1 MWSNLPREEA
11 EGQVHQARQRFVAA
25 FSVLRVRDMRRVW
38 GSQVLSEVG
47 DWAARF
53 ALAVLV
59 YDRSGS
65 PFLTAATLAVTY
77 LPYLLSPII
86 TPIAQRYSLRR
97 MMIGSDLLRMVLFA
111 LIALP
116 LPTWSLLALAF
127 VAGLA
132 TPPFEAA
139 RTAIIPEA
147 AGEDRMA
154 DGYALSNVTFQTAQ
168 AFGLATGGALLFLI
182 GPEAA
187 LILNAATFGVSAV
200 LLFRIEAGRQPPPPE
215 PPVTRTRHA
224 FTLMTRRG
232 LLRQMLVF
240 FLLLALAD
248 AAISGLLP
256 VFLRSADVNPILMAG
271 LIATAPLV
279 GAFSGTIV
287 PREGSPTHLL
297 RISCAV
303 TVLAASPAAVL
314 FALANNGSATMVV
327 VLTLAA
333 VLAYGVTI
341 AADTPTMTGSMMI
354 VPDHLRAPFVSIVQ
368 PGLMGVQAVGAL
380 AAGALASI
388 IPTTSTMALALIVP
402 VAYSS
407 WALLRTL
414 PPAEIDLR
422 AMTEPPAN
430 TDVRRSDAEPIT

>member
-1 MWSNLPREEA
+1 
-11 EGQVHQARQRFVAA
+11 VHQARRRFVAA

-86 TPIAQRYSLRR
+86 TPLAQRYSLRR

-111 LIALP
+111 FIALP

-200 LLFRIEAGRQPPPPE
+200 LLFRIDAGRRPPPPE
-215 PPVTRTRHA
+215 PPVTRTRNA
-224 FTLMTRRG
+224 FSLLSRRG
-232 LLRQMLVF
+232 LLRQMLIF

-279 GAFSGTIV
+279 GALSGTIV
-287 PREGSPTHLL
+287 PREGSPAHLL
-297 RISCAV
+297 RVSCTV

-314 FALANNGSATMVV
+314 FALADTGSATMAAL
-327 VLTLAA
+327 LTVAA

-354 VPDHLRAPFVSIVQ
+354 VPEHLRAPFVSIVQ
-368 PGLMGVQAVGAL
+368 PGLMGVQAIGAL
-380 AAGALASI
+380 AAGAIASV
-388 IPTTSTMALALIVP
+388 IPTTSTMAIALIIP

-422 AMTEPPAN
+422 TP
-430 TDVRRSDAEPIT
+430 SDAPTTTQIRRRGAEQVT

>member
-1 MWSNLPREEA
+1 MTTTRE
-11 EGQVHQARQRFVAA
+11 RFVAS
-25 FSVLRVRDMRRVW
+25 FSVLRIHDMRRVW

-59 YDRSGS
+59 FDRSGS
-65 PFLTAATLAVTY
+65 AFLTAATLAVTY
-77 LPYLLSPII
+77 LPYLLSPVI

-97 MMIGSDLLRMVLFA
+97 MMIGSDIVRMALFA

-116 LPTWSLLALAF
+116 LPTWSLLVLAF

-139 RTAIIPEA
+139 RTAVIPEA

-154 DGYALSNVTFQTAQ
+154 DAYALSNVTFQTAQ
-168 AFGLATGGALLFLI
+168 ALGLAVGGALLLLI

-187 LILNAATFGVSAV
+187 LIMNAATFGVSAV
-200 LLFRIEAGRQPPPPE
+200 LLFSLDAGRRPPPPE
-215 PPVTRTRHA
+215 PPITRTKNA
-224 FTLMTRRG
+224 FSMMARRG

-248 AAISGLLP
+248 AAITGLLP
-256 VFLRSADVNPILMAG
+256 VFLRSEAVNPLVMAA

-279 GAFSGTIV
+279 GAFSGTVV
-287 PREGSPTHLL
+287 PREGSPTRLM
-297 RISCAV
+297 RISCTV
-303 TVLAASPAAVL
+303 TILAASPAALL
-314 FALANNGSATMVV
+314 FALSGTASGWLVV
-327 VLTLAA
+327 VLALLAIT
-333 VLAYGVTI
+333 AYGVTI
-341 AADTPTMTGSMMI
+341 AADVPTMTGSMMI
-354 VPDHLRAPFVSIVQ
+354 VPPDLRAPFVSIIQ
-368 PGLMGVQAVGAL
+368 PGLMGIQALGAL
-380 AAGALASI
+380 AAGAVATVL
-388 IPTTSTMALALIVP
+388 PTTSTMAIALILP

-414 PPAEIDLR
+414 PPAVIDLR
-422 AMTEPPAN
+422 SAHPVAPGTTA
-430 TDVRRSDAEPIT
+430 SDATSDQSLP

>member
-1 MWSNLPREEA
+1 MQRARE
-11 EGQVHQARQRFVAA
+11 RFVAV
-25 FSVLRVRDMRRVW
+25 FSVLQLRDMRRVW

-65 PFLTAATLAVTY
+65 AFLTAAVLAVTY

-97 MMIGSDLLRMVLFA
+97 MMIASDVIRMLLFA

-116 LPTWSLLALAF
+116 MPTWSLLVLAF

-147 AGEDRMA
+147 AGEARMA
-154 DGYALSNVTFQTAQ
+154 DGYALSTVTFQTAQ
-168 AFGLATGGALLFLI
+168 ALGLAAGGTLLFLI
-182 GPEAA
+182 GAQAA
-187 LILNAATFGVSAV
+187 LILNAATFGISAV
-200 LLFRIEAGRQPPPPE
+200 LLFGISAGRQPPPPE
-215 PPVTRTRHA
+215 PPVTRTRNA
-224 FTLMTRRG
+224 FSLMARRG

-248 AAISGLLP
+248 AAIGALLP
-256 VFLRSADVNPILMAG
+256 VLLRSSDVNPILMAG

-279 GAFSGTIV
+279 GAFSGAIV
-287 PREGSPTHLL
+287 PREGSPVHLL
-297 RISCAV
+297 RISCTV
-303 TVLAASPAAVL
+303 TILAASPAAVL
-314 FALANNGSATMVV
+314 FALAGAGSLNMVV
-327 VLTLAA
+327 LLTLAA
-333 VLAYGVTI
+333 VIAYGVTI
-341 AADTPTMTGSMMI
+341 AADVPTMTGSMMI
-354 VPDHLRAPFVSIVQ
+354 VPEHLRAPFVSIVQ
-368 PGLMGVQAVGAL
+368 PGLMGVQA
-380 AAGALASI
+380 AGALGAGVLASF
-388 IPTTSTMALALIVP
+388 IPTPSTMALALIVP
-402 VAYSS
+402 VVYSS

-422 AMTEPPAN
+422 TVGTEEVGEAHQPDSGARDRV
-430 TDVRRSDAEPIT
+430 T

>member
-1 MWSNLPREEA
+1 MPR
-11 EGQVHQARQRFVAA
+11 ARERFVAA
-25 FSVLRVRDMRRVW
+25 FSVLRIRDMRRVW

-77 LPYLLSPII
+77 LPYLFSPVI
-86 TPIAQRYSLRR
+86 TPWAQHYSLRR
-97 MMIGSDLLRMVLFA
+97 MMIASDVLRMLLFA

-116 LPTWSLLALAF
+116 LPTWSLLVLAF

-139 RTAIIPEA
+139 RTAVIPEA
-147 AGEDRMA
+147 AGEERMA

-168 AFGLATGGALLFLI
+168 AFGLAVGGTLLLLI

-200 LLFRIEAGRQPPPPE
+200 LLFSIDAGRRPPPPE
-215 PPVTRTRHA
+215 PPITRTRKA

-240 FLLLALAD
+240 FLLLAVAD

-256 VFLRSADVNPILMAG
+256 VLLRSADVNPILMSG
-271 LIATAPLV
+271 IIAVAPLV
-279 GAFSGTIV
+279 GALSGALV
-287 PREGSPTHLL
+287 PRDGSPIRLM
-297 RISCAV
+297 RISCTV
-303 TVLAASPAAVL
+303 TILAASPSAVL
-314 FALANNGSATMVV
+314 FALIGDTTSSATMVL
-327 VLTLAA
+327 LTLAA
-333 VLAYGVTI
+333 VIAYGVTI
-341 AADTPTMTGSMMI
+341 AADVPTMTGSMMI
-354 VPDHLRAPFVSIVQ
+354 VPDHLRAPFVSMVQ
-368 PGLMGVQAVGAL
+368 PALMGVQA
-380 AAGALASI
+380 AGALGAGLVASAL
-388 IPTTSTMALALIVP
+388 PTTTTMALALILP
-402 VAYSS
+402 IAYSS

-422 AMTEPPAN
+422 GPSSTPNASSRTSSEESPLP
-430 TDVRRSDAEPIT
+430 

>member
-1 MWSNLPREEA
+1 M
-11 EGQVHQARQRFVAA
+11 QQARERFIAA
-25 FSVLRVRDMRRVW
+25 FSVLRIRDMRRVW

-59 YDRSGS
+59 YDRTGS

-97 MMIGSDLLRMVLFA
+97 MMIGSDLARLVLFA

-116 LPTWSLLALAF
+116 LPTWALLVLAF

-139 RTAIIPEA
+139 RTAVIPEA
-147 AGEDRMA
+147 AGDARMA

-168 AFGLATGGALLFLI
+168 AFGLALGGTLLLLI

-187 LILNAATFGVSAV
+187 LIMNAATFGISAV
-200 LLFRIEAGRQPPPPE
+200 LLFGMQAGRQPPPPE
-215 PPVTRTRHA
+215 PPITRTRNA
-224 FTLMTRRG
+224 FQLMTRRG
-232 LLRQMLVF
+232 LLRQMLFF

-248 AAISGLLP
+248 AAISALLP
-256 VFLRSADVNPILMAG
+256 VFLRSSDVNPIVMAC
-271 LIATAPLV
+271 LIAAAPLV
-279 GAFSGTIV
+279 GAFCGTVV
-287 PREGSPTHLL
+287 PREGSPTHLM
-297 RISCAV
+297 RISCTV
-303 TVLAASPAAVL
+303 TILAASPAAVL
-314 FALANNGSATMVV
+314 FALAGWGHSVTMV

-333 VLAYGVTI
+333 VIAYGVTI
-341 AADTPTMTGSMMI
+341 AADIPTMTGSMMI

-368 PGLMGVQAVGAL
+368 PGLMGVQAFGAL
-380 AAGALASI
+380 AAGAVATLL
-388 IPTTSTMALALIVP
+388 PTTSTMGLALVIP

-407 WALLRTL
+407 WVLLRTL
-414 PPAEIDLR
+414 PPSAIDLR
-422 AMTEPPAN
+422 
-430 TDVRRSDAEPIT
+430 DAGSGEVAAKEAGSAASNSVT

>member
-1 MWSNLPREEA
+1 MQRARE
-11 EGQVHQARQRFVAA
+11 RFVAA
-25 FSVLRVRDMRRVW
+25 FSVLQIHDMRRVW
-38 GSQVLSEVG
+38 ASQVLSEVG

-59 YDRSGS
+59 YDRTGS

-86 TPIAQRYSLRR
+86 TPVVQRYSLRR
-97 MMIGSDLLRMVLFA
+97 MMIGSDLVRMVLFA

-116 LPTWSLLALAF
+116 LPTWSLLVLAF
-127 VAGLA
+127 VAGTA

-139 RTAIIPEA
+139 RTAVIPEA
-147 AGEDRMA
+147 AGEERMA

-168 AFGLATGGALLFLI
+168 AFGLALGGALLLFI

-200 LLFRIEAGRQPPPPE
+200 LLVSIQAGRTPPPPE
-215 PPVTRTRHA
+215 PPIVRTRQA
-224 FTLMTRRG
+224 FALVARRG
-232 LLRQMLVF
+232 LLRQMLMF

-248 AAISGLLP
+248 AAISALLP
-256 VFLRSADVNPILMAG
+256 VFLRSADVNPIVMAG

-287 PREGSPTHLL
+287 PREGSPTRLL
-297 RISCAV
+297 HISCTV
-303 TVLAASPAAVL
+303 TILAASPAAVL
-314 FALANNGSATMVV
+314 FALAGVGQGPTIVW
-327 VLTLAA
+327 LTLAA
-333 VLAYGVTI
+333 VIAYGVTI

-354 VPDHLRAPFVSIVQ
+354 VPEHLRAPFVSIMQ
-368 PGLMGVQAVGAL
+368 PGLMGIQAFGAL
-380 AAGALASI
+380 AAGALATFL
-388 IPTTSTMALALIVP
+388 PTTSTMGLALIIP

-414 PPAEIDLR
+414 PPAVI
-422 AMTEPPAN
+422 
-430 TDVRRSDAEPIT
+430 DVRGTRADADASDDVGAGSDSRDSLT